1 MKNLKAQHS
10 QLTIIDI
17 PLSENI
23 ISQVLGQERLGNYKS
38 T

>member
-1 MKNLKAQHS
+1 MKNSKAQHS

-23 ISQVLGQERLGNYKS
+23 VSQVLGPERCDAM